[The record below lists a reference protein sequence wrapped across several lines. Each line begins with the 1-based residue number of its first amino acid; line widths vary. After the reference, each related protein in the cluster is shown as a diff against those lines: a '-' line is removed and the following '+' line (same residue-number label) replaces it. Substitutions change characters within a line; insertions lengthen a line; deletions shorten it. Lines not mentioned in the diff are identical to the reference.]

1 MLYKS
6 KKEAKACGG
15 IVAAYGYDKYFNVS
29 NHEQL
34 LKTIEE
40 ADIKEY
46 FEYISSDSRVCMF
59 FDIDVKD
66 NTENTIELLK
76 RLRNHVQERYSKYN
90 IKWIVLEAHGECKQS
105 YHVIAR
111 MTKPDNGI
119 EVVFK
124 NVRTLK
130 EHVKEI
136 LKQTGIKAI
145 DLMVY
150 RDGLMR
156 TIYSSK
162 PGETRPFIRSESSDD
177 FEDIETFVTYISENS
192 EVLPEHIKLNY
203 TEILKEMLETIEL
216 SKTYEDWMRIGFSVI
231 DYCKEHEISNEDGLC
246 LFKMYSKRNIEKYN
260 EEHTENQ
267 WKDWYIRDYDGK
279 PIKQWTLL
287 HAFKSIAP
295 QRYDELGFG
304 DANQKILK
312 ELDVLSNT
320 KMKIHDIKHLEIAKK
335 SNVSIEAIMLSEGLI
350 PIHDYV
356 MKSCKKV
363 DLYSECDRVGYKV
376 RCRNCEF
383 EYPPGSIAIDKSIAP
398 TVFNMV
404 VVNKE
409 ENINNKDTSQ
419 VARYLLDHC
428 TLIYTEDNVWY
439 LYNNKSGIYETKH
452 DLEIMNLMERIVGNI
467 SDQGNTEEWFNWINK
482 VGYKENLLKELKIK
496 CFKRVDMD
504 SHEFILGFEN
514 GVLDLQTGEFRKGKK
529 DEYVT
534 LTCGVPYSQ
543 DSDTTLAR
551 DMLNGTFAL
560 EEERDFAL
568 NKFALCLEGLNR
580 EQMITFNYGYTA
592 LNGKSYMMERLR
604 ACMGCYGGTFNVA
617 LLTGKMSKAGEANSI
632 LIEFNK
638 KRFMYCSEPEGGAKL
653 NANFIKLLTGD
664 KVKVRGLYSAKEI
677 EMSPTWKLF
686 VNCNVL
692 PNFDVYDEGIA
703 RRIGIM
709 EYSTRFCE
717 NPKKKNEKLIKK
729 YTREEEYQIECGLM
743 RILVETYVKLKN
755 NNYKY
760 SEPKIFSNIRKMY
773 INDNKDLIRD
783 LLMDNFE
790 IGQNKDYV
798 KMVDI
803 KNVLK
808 SGGMKEKD
816 VVTIQ
821 KLVEDIFEGAEY
833 RDDTHL
839 ERNRVRRV
847 FTGLKYK

>member
-15 IVAAYGYDKYFNVS
+15 LVAAYGYDKYFNVS

-124 NVRTLK
+124 NVRVLK

-162 PGETRPFIRSESSDD
+162 PGETRPFMRSESSDD

-267 WKDWYIRDYDGK
+267 WKDWFTRDYDGK

-287 HAFKSIAP
+287 HEFKSLAP
-295 QRYDELGFG
+295 RRYDELGFG

-312 ELDVLSNT
+312 ELDILSNT
-320 KMKIHDIKHLEIAKK
+320 KMKIHEIKHVEIAKK
-335 SNVSIEAIMLSEGLI
+335 SNVSIEAIMLSEGLV

-404 VVNKE
+404 INKE
-409 ENINNKDTSQ
+409 DNINNKDTSQ

-452 DLEIMNLMERIVGNI
+452 DLEIMNQMEKIVIQI
-467 SDQGNTEEWFNWINK
+467 SEEGNTEEWFNWINK
-482 VGYKENLLKELKIK
+482 VSYKENLLRELKIK
-496 CFKRVDMD
+496 CFQRVDMD
-504 SHEFILGFEN
+504 SKEFLLGFEN

-534 LTCGVPYSQ
+534 LVCGVPYYVG
-543 DSDTTLAR
+543 SDTTLAIE
-551 DMLNGTFAL
+551 MLSGTFVS
-560 EEERDFAL
+560 EEQREFAL
-568 NKFALCLEGLNR
+568 NKFALCLEGFNR
-580 EQMITFNYGYTA
+580 EQMITFNYGFSA
-592 LNGKSYMMERLR
+592 SNGKSYMMERLR
-604 ACMGCYGGTFNVA
+604 NCMGQYGGTFNVA
-617 LLTGKMSKAGEANSI
+617 LLTGKMARAGEANST
-632 LIEFNK
+632 LVDFNK
-638 KRFMYCSEPEGGAKL
+638 KRFMYCSEPEAGAKL

-664 KVKVRGLYSAKEI
+664 KVKGRGLYSAKEI
-677 EMSPTWKLF
+677 EMSPSWKLF

-709 EYSTRFCE
+709 EFCTKFCE
-717 NPKKKNEKLIKK
+717 MPRRKNERKLKK
-729 YTREEEYQIECGLM
+729 YTRDEERNIECGLM
-743 RILVETYVKLKN
+743 TILVERYFKLREN
-755 NNYKY
+755 EYKY
-760 SEPKIFSNIRKMY
+760 DEPRLFTSMRKMY
-773 INDNKDLIRD
+773 INDNKDIIRD

-790 IGQNKDYV
+790 KGGNKDYV

-808 SGGMKEKD
+808 NGGIKEKD
-816 VVTIQ
+816 VITIQ
-821 KLVEDIFEGAEY
+821 KLVLDIFNDIEFRENSY
-833 RDDTHL
+833 MNNKK
-839 ERNRVRRV
+839 ERNY
-847 FTGLKYK
+847 FIGLKTK